1 MMNLKVKRVDV
12 WSASIDDKPGGL
24 GKVLAGLKD
33 AGADLDFIIA
43 RRAPDKPGSGV
54 VFVTPL
60 RGDAVIAAAS
70 MLGFNVTS
78 SIKSLRVEGDNRAG
92 VAADLTEKLA
102 AAGINL
108 HGFSGAVIGERFIL
122 FIGLDTDA
130 DATKAATIIEQ
141 L

>member
-1 MMNLKVKRVDV
+1 VDV

-33 AGADLDFIIA
+33 AGVDLDFVIA

-60 RGDAVIAAAS
+60 RGDAEIQAAS
-70 MLGFNVTS
+70 MLGFNVTRS
-78 SIKSLRVEGDNRAG
+78 LKSLRVEGDNRAG
-92 VAADLTEKLA
+92 VAAEVTEKLA

-122 FIGLDTDA
+122 YIGLDTDD
-130 DATKAATIIEQ
+130 DAKKAAAVIKQ

>member
-1 MMNLKVKRVDV
+1 MMNLKVELVDV
-12 WSASIDDKPGGL
+12 WYASIDDKPGGL

-33 AGADLDFIIA
+33 AGADLDFVIA
-43 RRAPDKPGSGV
+43 RRTQAKPGSGV

-60 RGDAVIAAAS
+60 RGDAEIAAAS
-70 MLGFNVTS
+70 TLGFNVTR
-78 SIKSLRVEGDNRAG
+78 SIKSVRVEGDNRVGIGAE
-92 VAADLTEKLA
+92 LTEKLA

-122 FIGLDTDA
+122 YIGLDSDDDA
-130 DATKAATIIEQ
+130 KKAAAIIEQ

>member
-1 MMNLKVKRVDV
+1 MMNLKVELVDV
-12 WSASIDDKPGGL
+12 WYASIDDKPGGL

-33 AGADLDFIIA
+33 AGVDLDFVIA
-43 RRAPDKPGSGV
+43 RRTQIKPGSGV

-60 RGDAVIAAAS
+60 RGDAEVAAANT
-70 MLGFNVTS
+70 LGFNVAR
-78 SIKSLRVEGDNRAG
+78 SIKSVRVEGDNRAG
-92 VAADLTEKLA
+92 IGSDLTEKLA

-122 FIGLDTDA
+122 YIGLDTEDEA
-130 DATKAATIIEQ
+130 KKAAAIIKK